1 MERDPIR
8 LTSWRT
14 VRNDDRR
21 VDGETALSV
30 TRQGIEQHRTPLLA
44 R

>member
-1 MERDPIR
+1 MERDPSR

-14 VRNDDRR
+14 RYDDRR

-30 TRQGIEQHRTPLLA
+30 TCQGSNSTELHY
-44 R
+44 